1 MSTSFET
8 AQRAN
13 EQASSGAGTGDG
25 LRISGLN
32 KVLGGRTIIDNL
44 NLTVKEGELV
54 SLLGP
59 SGCGKTTTL
68 RMIAGFL
75 APDSGSITVGDRD
88 VTNLGADK
96 RPSAMVFQNYALWP
110 HMTVFKNVAFPLRIR
125 KLPKDEIERRVTGV
139 LELVNLLHH
148 RGSRPGQISGGEQQR
163 VALARALVQ
172 EPELLLLDEPL
183 SNLDAKLRVKVR
195 EDIREIQQRLGI
207 TMVIVTHDQDEAL
220 SMSDRVAVM
229 NAGRIEQY
237 STPGEL
243 YAHPQTTFVAQFIGT
258 MNSITGSLKDGVIQP
273 GSDIVGIRP
282 EDVLF
287 STEQIPGGL
296 PVTVERIVPRGH
308 FHEVL
313 LQRSDALLRAY
324 LTGEVPPLGSSGFA
338 TIAKALTFRD
348 GLLIGGT
355 AESRK
360 DQA

>member
-1 MSTSFET
+1 MSTSFDT
-8 AQRAN
+8 AQRVEKHAIP
-13 EQASSGAGTGDG
+13 GAVTGEG
-25 LRISGLN
+25 LQISGLN
-32 KVLGGRTIIDNL
+32 KVLGGRTIIDDL
-44 NLTVKEGELV
+44 NLEVKEGELV

-75 APDSGSITVGDRD
+75 APDSGSIKVAGRE
-88 VTNLGADK
+88 VTHLGADK

-110 HMTVFKNVAFPLRIR
+110 HMTVFKNVAFPLKLR
-125 KLPKDEIERRVTGV
+125 KLPKDEIERRVTVV

-148 RGSRPGQISGGEQQR
+148 RGSRPAQISGGEQQR

-229 NAGRIEQY
+229 NVGRIEQY

-243 YAHPQTTFVAQFIGT
+243 YARPRTTFVAQFIGT
-258 MNSITGSLKDGVIQP
+258 MNSIEGTLIDGAIQP
-273 GSDIVGIRP
+273 GTDMIGIRP
-282 EDVLF
+282 EDVVF
-287 STEQIPGGL
+287 STEQMPGGL

-308 FHEVL
+308 FHEVV

-324 LTGEVPPLGSSGFA
+324 LTGDVPAVGSAGFA
-338 TIAKALTFRD
+338 RIAKALTFRD
-348 GLLIGGT
+348 GVLVEGP

-360 DQA
+360 DQE